1 MAAPLGPDPSV
12 HRRRLR
18 GELRK
23 LREGAGFTQRDVALA
38 MDWSVSKLIRV
49 ETGNVGIST
58 NDLRALL
65 HHYQITGRDQV
76 DRMLE
81 MAKAARERSWWSV
94 YKAVAS
100 QEYIAFLGYECSAQ
114 IIRNFEPLLVP
125 GLLQTE
131 EYARELFKHIRGP
144 KDPKR
149 IEALVNLRMERQ
161 ELLQRADPP
170 QVHFIMDE
178 AVIRRMV
185 GGPDVMRRQLKR
197 IRESAELEYTTI
209 RVVPFSAGMYRSL
222 RVPFVLFEF
231 TNLEDEDVLYLEHPG
246 GEMIVQ
252 EKDPMDDGAD
262 GPLAPA
268 TYLEVFWE
276 MEQEASQEKTL
287 QLLDAAISA
296 ADEQDA

>member
-1 MAAPLGPDPSV
+1 
-12 HRRRLR
+12 
-18 GELRK
+18 
-23 LREGAGFTQRDVALA
+23 

-49 ETGNVGIST
+49 ETGTVGIST

-65 HHYQITGRDQV
+65 YHYQITDQDQV
-76 DRMLE
+76 ARMLE
-81 MAKAARERSWWSV
+81 LAKAARERSWWSV
-94 YKAVAS
+94 YKDVAS
-100 QEYIAFLGYECSAQ
+100 QEYISFLGYECSAQ

-144 KDPKR
+144 KEPKR

-161 ELLQRADPP
+161 ELLLRADPP

-185 GGPDVMRRQLKR
+185 GGPDTMRRQLKR
-197 IRESAELEYTTI
+197 IREAAMLDNMII
-209 RVVPFSAGMYRSL
+209 RVVPFSVGMYRSL

-231 TNLEDEDVLYLEHPG
+231 TNLEDEDVLYLEHPE
-246 GEMIVQ
+246 GEMIVV
-252 EKDPMDDGAD
+252 ETMPADDGAD

-276 MEQEASQEKTL
+276 MEQEATADTTL
-287 QLLDAAISA
+287 QLIDEAISA
-296 ADEQDA
+296 ADGDNG